1 MPEQLQIV
9 ISADVVKAMGG
20 LDKLKQNFAATA
32 NAGEK
37 FGANIARS
45 TTVAS
50 NALQKLPNV
59 TNQSTLALTNLGR
72 VVQDAPFG
80 FLGIANNLNPL
91 QESFA
96 RTSQSAG
103 GFGNAIKAM
112 GKSLIGPG
120 GIGLAISAISTAL
133 IVFGDKIFGAGKS
146 FS

>member
-37 FGANIARS
+37 FGSNIARS
-45 TTVAS
+45 TTVAT

-91 QESFA
+91 LESFQRLKA
-96 RTSQSAG
+96 TTGSTGAALKGLGSSLLGAG
-103 GFGNAIKAM
+103 GLGFAI
-112 GKSLIGPG
+112 
-120 GIGLAISAISTAL
+120 
-133 IVFGDKIFGAGKS
+133 
-146 FS
+146 